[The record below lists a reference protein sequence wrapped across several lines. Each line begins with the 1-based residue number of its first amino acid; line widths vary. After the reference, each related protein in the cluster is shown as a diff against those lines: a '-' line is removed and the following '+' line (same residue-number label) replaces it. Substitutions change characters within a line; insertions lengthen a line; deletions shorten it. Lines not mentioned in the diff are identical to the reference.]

1 MANVYFRRGYL
12 AIAIA
17 AGLIL
22 VSYWLFRTRSPHPV
36 PRYTLHPTQRNL
48 DIPDA
53 RPLSVPLDDIS
64 LASIVSD
71 TSEYVKIGVNEGP
84 PHAMFGHIA
93 DVALDSFN
101 NVYILDSEYNT
112 VRVYDIGGTYLS
124 SFGRAGNGPGELYE
138 PESISLIDNGNRA
151 VITTG
156 RVTIFSRTS
165 PSTFEFDRTFNVP
178 YPAFWEGGSCS
189 MNGHVYTLDYSPE
202 AQGVIHKYSLDGAYI
217 TSFGNEYISSV
228 PFVTSQL
235 SDRGYLA
242 CSAKSDVIAW
252 IRRYLPFI
260 HGYSSDGGH
269 LWTFRIQD
277 YLSPGVE
284 QARTEDG
291 RASVMTNSMQ
301 EGHSRHMGLHVDDQ
315 GHFFASFITAKR
327 DSVSVRDQL
336 ISQGHVFRIDPST
349 EEGSY
354 WATVKGLAAVWG
366 GYLATEA
373 DRPHPH
379 VRVYKMRT
387 SFIE

>member
-1 MANVYFRRGYL
+1 MANATYVRLYIV
-12 AIAIA
+12 IAIA

-22 VSYWLFRTRSPHPV
+22 VSNWLFRTRSPHPV

-112 VRVYDIGGTYLS
+112 VRAYDIGGTYLS

-242 CSAKSDVIAW
+242 CSAQSDVIGW
-252 IRRYLPFI
+252 ISIYLPFI
-260 HGYSSDGGH
+260 HGYSSDGDH
-269 LWTFRIQD
+269 LWTFRIEGFV
-277 YLSPGVE
+277 PAFVE
-284 QARTEDG
+284 QRRIDDG
-291 RASVMTNSMQ
+291 RPAVRFKNTQVGQSS
-301 EGHSRHMGLHVDDQ
+301 HMGLHVDDQ
-315 GHFFASFITAKR
+315 GHFFASFITVER
-327 DSVSVRDQL
+327 DIVGVRDQL
-336 ISQGHVFRIDPST
+336 MSKGHVVRIDPST
-349 EEGSY
+349 EEGTY

-366 GYLATEA
+366 GYIAIGT
-373 DRPHPH
+373 DRPYPH
-379 VRVYKMRT
+379 VRVYKMGT
-387 SFIE
+387 SIIE